1 MPIDILVVAFVL
13 ILTYVFVIS
22 GLLIG
27 GLFQSNLGTLFV
39 FLGTLAGIVFTAF
52 LISGDGLVTTSS
64 VYNINTATWIHNTMP
79 IYPYFVI
86 GFALVDIFNVI
97 LCFAILAPD
106 SDSSFDSEIH

>member
-13 ILTYVFVIS
+13 ILTYVFVLS
-22 GLLIG
+22 GLA
-27 GLFQSNLGTLFV
+27 LGFTISPQLGILFV

-52 LISGDGLVTTSS
+52 LISSDGLVTTSS
-64 VYNINTATWIHNTMP
+64 VYNINTATWIHNTTA

-106 SDSSFDSEIH
+106 SDSNIDEAIH